1 MKVPRQHMETILNEV
16 PGVNTSDKY
25 ALIQTKA
32 VIDKFK
38 TYGFNVSSYQ
48 EARFRKED
56 KRNKVKHLV
65 RMKIDG
71 QMGVDR
77 EIVIMNSHDGTS
89 SLKLNFGLFRAVCQN
104 QLVFGDKLLPT
115 EKIYHSKQNPWEQIE
130 SFADLVHNK
139 LDEEQKLREY
149 MMGHRLSAYDIEQ
162 FAYDAVALKEKDMS
176 IVLDPM
182 AVNLVRRPEDI
193 GKTLWLT
200 YQRIQENIIKGDSY
214 RKLSIRTDENGE
226 SFEKYVTAKKV
237 SDHQRS
243 IQLNKDLHSLA
254 MSYV

>member
-1 MKVPRQHMETILNEV
+1 M
-16 PGVNTSDKY
+16 
-25 ALIQTKA
+25 
-32 VIDKFK
+32 
-38 TYGFNVSSYQ
+38 
-48 EARFRKED
+48 
-56 KRNKVKHLV
+56 
-65 RMKIDG
+65 
-71 QMGVDR
+71 
-77 EIVIMNSHDGTS
+77 
-89 SLKLNFGLFRAVCQN
+89 
-104 QLVFGDKLLPT
+104 
-115 EKIYHSKQNPWEQIE
+115 EQIE

-139 LDEEQKLREY
+139 LDEEQKLREH
-149 MMGHRLSAYDIEQ
+149 MMGHRLSAYDMEQ

-200 YQRIQENIIKGDSY
+200 YNRIQENIIQGDSY

-226 SFEKYVTAKKV
+226 SYNKYTVAKKV